1 VVLALWTSLVTSFLH
16 CCTVAYELSV
26 PSSATVSLHGVSAAL
41 KTWHHLYITGTLCNK
56 FSHSSLCRKP
66 RLSPSTIRHPMSV
79 GQQVSWRRRNR
90 SRSHS
95 GWGWSITCLWASMM
109 AAARKPRSEWPFLC
123 VCVIL
128 CVCLH
133 VCFALVYRKKVCS
146 CVFVYLSFFIT
157 VCWLLTYMYVCTCA
171 NIFFFLMGVCVYF
184 HMCVRPAVGDKVSV

>member
-1 VVLALWTSLVTSFLH
+1 MVLALWTSLVTSFFALLYS
-16 CCTVAYELSV
+16 CLW
-26 PSSATVSLHGVSAAL
+26 TVSPVFSHSLSARRL
-41 KTWHHLYITGTLCNK
+41 CCFKNLTHHLYITGTLCNK

-171 NIFFFLMGVCVYF
+171 NIFFFF
-184 HMCVRPAVGDKVSV
+184 